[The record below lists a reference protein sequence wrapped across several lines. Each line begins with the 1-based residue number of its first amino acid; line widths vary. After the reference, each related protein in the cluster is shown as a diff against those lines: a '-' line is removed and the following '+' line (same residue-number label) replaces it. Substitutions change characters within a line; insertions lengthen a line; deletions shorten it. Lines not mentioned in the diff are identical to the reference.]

1 MPASSVQRPSGLTT
15 VKQEPNLEK
24 KARLALEFAHISVD
38 SALDAYQNNDPQTG
52 ESILAEMLEAVEL
65 AHNAL
70 LETGK
75 LARRRPKHFK
85 RAEIQTRRLLEQLD
99 NLSRNLYLEERAPLK
114 PIIKRVSDI
123 NGQLLKAI
131 MEKPKKK

>member
-1 MPASSVQRPSGLTT
+1 MPALSVQRPLDLKT

-38 SALDAYQNNDPQTG
+38 SALDAYQNNNPQTG
-52 ESILAEMLEAVEL
+52 EGSLVEMLEAVEL

-99 NLSRNLYLEERAPLK
+99 SLSRNLYLEERTPLES
-114 PIIKRVSDI
+114 IIKRVSDI
-123 NGQLLKAI
+123 NDRLLKAI